1 MVMGGMFAKM
11 KDEWV
16 LFGQISLAE
25 VMAEV
30 IGLIGG
36 LVRCRISF
44 GWWGLVGLFG
54 LFGLFR

>member
-16 LFGQISLAE
+16 LFRQISL
-25 VMAEV
+25 AEV

-54 LFGLFR
+54 LFGLF